1 VVVLD
6 NNRSIEVRNVTQN
19 KVLIVEDERIVALDL
34 QYQLRRL
41 GYTVSD
47 VASSGEEAL
56 RRTEKTRPDVVLMD
70 IRLGGTLD
78 GVETAEILRDQFDV
92 PVVFLTAYADDRTL
106 QRAKA
111 SEPFGYLL
119 KPFEERELQIAIELA
134 LYRHSM
140 EQQLREYAAELETRN
155 RELDA
160 YAHTVAHDLK
170 HPLSLI
176 VGYADVLLSEE
187 GTTTQEVLQV
197 CARGI
202 AGTARKM
209 NSVIDEL
216 LLLAEVRKAD
226 VNMEPLDM
234 GNIINAAR
242 KRLQPMIEQHEA
254 EISLPDTWPAVLG
267 HEPWVEQV
275 WVNYLS
281 NAIKYG
287 GERPRIE
294 LGTDIDQAT
303 RPSGRSVRFWVRDH
317 GPGLT
322 EEEQEQLFTPFT
334 RLGNRRAEG
343 HGLGLSIV
351 QRIVE
356 KLDGEVGV
364 ESRPGEGSTF
374 YFTLRPARR
383 TASDSPPED
392 VRPGGLRD
400 TAETAPGSSLFSSC
414 AVALT

>member
-1 VVVLD
+1 MT
-6 NNRSIEVRNVTQN
+6 ET

-41 GYTVSD
+41 GYAVSD

-56 RRTEKTRPDVVLMD
+56 RMAEEVQPDVVLMD
-70 IRLGGTLD
+70 IRLKGALD
-78 GVETAEILRDQFDV
+78 GVETAEELRDHSDV

-106 QRAKA
+106 ERAKA
-111 SEPFGYLL
+111 TEPFGYLL
-119 KPFEERELQIAIELA
+119 KPFEERELQVAIEIA

-170 HPLSLI
+170 HPLSLV
-176 VGYADVLLSEE
+176 VGYADVLLAEE
-187 GTTTQEVLQV
+187 DTPSQEVLQI

-202 AGTARKM
+202 AQTARKM
-209 NSVIDEL
+209 SNVIDEL

-226 VNMEPLDM
+226 VTMEPVDM
-234 GNIINAAR
+234 ASVIGAAQ
-242 KRLQPMIEQHEA
+242 KRLRPTIEQHQA
-254 EISLPDTWPAVLG
+254 EISLPDTWPTVLG
-267 HEPWVEQV
+267 HGPWIEQV

-287 GERPRIE
+287 GEPPRIE
-294 LGTDIDQAT
+294 LGTDAGPDGDLT
-303 RPSGRSVRFWVRDH
+303 NGHVRFWVRDN

-322 EEEQEQLFTPFT
+322 KEEQEQLFTPFT
-334 RLGNRRAEG
+334 RLDDRRTEG
-343 HGLGLSIV
+343 HGLGLSIAR
-351 QRIVE
+351 RIVE

-364 ESRPGEGSTF
+364 ESNRGEGTTF
-374 YFTLRPARR
+374 HFTLK
-383 TASDSPPED
+383 T
-392 VRPGGLRD
+392 G
-400 TAETAPGSSLFSSC
+400 
-414 AVALT
+414 

>member
-1 VVVLD
+1 M
-6 NNRSIEVRNVTQN
+6 TQN

-56 RRTEKTRPDVVLMD
+56 RRTEKARPDVVLMD

-78 GVETAEILRDQFDV
+78 GVETAEILRDEFDV

-119 KPFEERELQIAIELA
+119 KPFEERELQVAVELA

-187 GTTTQEVLQV
+187 GTTTQQVLQV

-226 VNMEPLDM
+226 VDMKPLDM
-234 GNIINAAR
+234 GNIVNAAR
-242 KRLQPMIEQHEA
+242 ERLQPMIEQHEA
-254 EISLPDTWPAVLG
+254 EISVPDTWPTALG

-294 LGTDIDQAT
+294 LGTHVDHAP

-322 EEEQEQLFTPFT
+322 EEEQEQLFAPFT

-351 QRIVE
+351 QRIVD

-374 YFTLRPARR
+374 YFTLKATRR
-383 TASDSPPED
+383 TTSDSPPED
-392 VRPGGLRD
+392 VRPGASAAQQRPLQE
-400 TAETAPGSSLFSSC
+400 ALCSLPAPSL
-414 AVALT
+414 